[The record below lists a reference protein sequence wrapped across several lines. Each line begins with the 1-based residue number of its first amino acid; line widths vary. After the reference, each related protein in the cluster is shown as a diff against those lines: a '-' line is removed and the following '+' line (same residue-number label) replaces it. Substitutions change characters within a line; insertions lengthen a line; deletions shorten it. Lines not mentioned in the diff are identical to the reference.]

1 MRMRT
6 WSEELPTKRPFVIST
21 GSLRRIQAGYVE
33 LEHDGIRGFGEA
45 APSFRVCGETPASVQ
60 AFWEHVRPE
69 VEARTPADWRG
80 TLDWLAARAFAN
92 PAAKS
97 ALDNALLDL
106 VGKAQRKPAHQL
118 LGVKPGR
125 LPTSATVVLDAPE
138 AMAKEAQQ
146 HLDAGFTTLKLKL
159 GEPAEDARRVQA
171 VRDAA
176 PDATLRCDA
185 NTAWTE
191 QQAKR
196 LVRVL
201 DKLEVE
207 LLEQPL
213 PRGFPAEMR
222 AVARAAEL
230 PVLADES
237 CLGLED
243 ARFLAAHK
251 AADGFV
257 LKLAKCGGL
266 AQAAQMLAVAR
277 KARLKVMV
285 GCMVESGLGIAA
297 AAQVLG
303 GVRWADLDGAWL
315 LARDPW
321 TGADVQRGEVATP
334 IAHGLGAAPRATPG
348 R

>member
-6 WSEELPTKRPFVIST
+6 WTEELPTKRPFVIST
-21 GSLRRIQAGYVE
+21 GSLRRITALYTE

-45 APSFRVCGETPASVQ
+45 APSLRVAGETEQGVQ
-60 AFWEHVRPE
+60 AFWAAVKPAFEE
-69 VEARTPADWRG
+69 RTPADWQG
-80 TLDWLAARAFAN
+80 TLGWLHARAFGN
-92 PAAKS
+92 PAAKN

-118 LGVKPGR
+118 LGLKPGR
-125 LPTSATVVLDAPE
+125 MATSGTVVLDAPE
-138 AMAKEAQQ
+138 AMAKEAAQ
-146 HLDAGFTTLKLKL
+146 HLDAGFRVLKVKL
-159 GEPAEDARRVQA
+159 GDPQEDAARVQA

-176 PDATLRCDA
+176 PDGTLRCDA

-191 QQAKR
+191 QQGKK

-201 DKLEVE
+201 DKLDVE
-207 LLEQPL
+207 LLEQPV
-213 PRGFPAEMR
+213 PRGFDAEMK
-222 AVARAAEL
+222 AIARAAEL

-243 ARFLAAHK
+243 TRALASARF
-251 AADGFV
+251 ADGFV

-266 AQAAQMLAVAR
+266 WQAKQMLDVAK
-277 KARLKVMV
+277 KAKLKVMV

-297 AAQVLG
+297 ASQLLG
-303 GVRWADLDGAWL
+303 RVQFADLDGAWL

-321 TGADVQRGEVATP
+321 TGADVQRGEVCTP
-334 IAHGLGAAPRATPG
+334 EGHGLGAAR
-348 R
+348 RQ